1 MNFSE
6 AKKSE
11 LKIEQ
16 QRIQKWN
23 GEMPKVNAGG
33 TNLLIDPSKY

>member
-1 MNFSE
+1 MIE
-6 AKKSE
+6 WKKLE
-11 LKIEQ
+11 IEQ

-33 TNLLIDPSKY
+33 TNLLIDGSKYQ